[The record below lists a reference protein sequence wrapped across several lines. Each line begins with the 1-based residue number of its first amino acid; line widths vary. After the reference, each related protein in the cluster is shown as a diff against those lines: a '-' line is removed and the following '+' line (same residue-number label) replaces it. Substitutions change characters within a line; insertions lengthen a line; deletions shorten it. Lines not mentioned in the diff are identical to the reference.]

1 MFGDEILK
9 KLLIGILIGV
19 SIIGVSCGKE
29 EPRSN
34 NKVEAKQESVKEE
47 SKDEVV
53 ETPKGEEKK
62 TMTIAELNEAINNQ
76 PMKVINTEYIVQDD
90 EFKALYP
97 DMLSAVIQNNSG
109 IDIKNAIVGFVAWDS
124 NNFPV
129 KIEGSFDYNGG
140 NYFTMVDCGD
150 VNMVNGTMFGEGMG
164 MELSENNN
172 ISKFKAIVVS
182 YTDFDGNTWN
192 NPLLEDFKELYEDKK
207 LVE

>member
-1 MFGDEILK
+1 MK
-9 KLLIGILIGV
+9 KLLISLLIGV

-29 EPRSN
+29 EIKSDN
-34 NKVEAKQESVKEE
+34 SAEAKQEYVKEE

-53 ETPKGEEKK
+53 ETPKVEEKK
-62 TMTIAELNEAINNQ
+62 TMTVAELNEAINNQ

-109 IDIKNAIVGFVAWDS
+109 TDIKNAVVGFVAWDS

-150 VNMVNGTMFGEGMG
+150 VNMVNGTTFGEGMG

>member
-1 MFGDEILK
+1 MK
-9 KLLIGILIGV
+9 KLLIGVLLGV

-29 EPRSN
+29 EPKSN
-34 NKVEAKQESVKEE
+34 NKVETKQESVEE

-53 ETPKGEEKK
+53 ETSKVEEKK
-62 TMTIAELNEAINNQ
+62 TMTVSELNEAINNQ

-109 IDIKNAIVGFVAWDS
+109 TDIKNAIVGFVAWDS

-150 VNMVNGTMFGEGMG
+150 VNMVNGATFGEGRG

-192 NPLLEDFKELYEDKK
+192 NPLLEDFKELYADKK

>member
-1 MFGDEILK
+1 MK

-29 EPRSN
+29 EPKSN
-34 NKVEAKQESVKEE
+34 NKVETKQESVEE

-53 ETPKGEEKK
+53 ETPKVEEKK

-109 IDIKNAIVGFVAWDS
+109 TDIKNAIVGFVAWDS

-150 VNMVNGTMFGEGMG
+150 VNMVNGATFGEGMG

>member
-1 MFGDEILK
+1 MK
-9 KLLIGILIGV
+9 KLLIGVLIGV

-29 EPRSN
+29 EIKSDN
-34 NKVEAKQESVKEE
+34 SAEAKQESVKEE
-47 SKDEVV
+47 AKDEVV
-53 ETPKGEEKK
+53 ETPKVEEKK
-62 TMTIAELNEAINNQ
+62 TMTVTELEEALNNQ
-76 PMKVINTEYIVQDD
+76 PMKIISTEYIVQDP
-90 EFKALYP
+90 ELKALYP

-109 IDIKNAIVGFVAWDS
+109 TDVKNAVVGFVAWDS

-129 KIEGSFDYNGG
+129 KIEGNFDYNGG

-150 VNMVNGTMFGEGMG
+150 VNMVNGATFGDDMG

-182 YTDFDGNTWN
+182 YTDFDGNTWD
-192 NPLLEDFKELYEDKK
+192 NPLLDDFKDLYMDKK